1 MSKLSKDVDI
11 LKRRIVD
18 AEARL
23 SYMNNN
29 INNKVTCSDIVTC
42 EVCGCAIKI
51 GKAIKGKGIVKT
63 EIAYYIPPYSVGY
76 AGNGGYYVHAGDG
89 GGSGG
94 GSGHGESKDY
104 IYYPY
109 YCKLHAPKE
118 LTEEGK
124 KENPEEDNYD
134 NGR

>member
-1 MSKLSKDVDI
+1 MKGEYVMSKLSKDVDI
-11 LKRRIVD
+11 LERRIVD

-23 SYMNNN
+23 LNMNNN
-29 INNKVTCSDIVTC
+29 INDKLPKSDMVTC

-63 EIAYYIPPYSVGY
+63 ETAYYSPPCS
-76 AGNGGYYVHAGDG
+76 GGYS
-89 GGSGG
+89 GSGG
-94 GSGHGESKDY
+94 HGVSKDY

-118 LTEEGK
+118 ITEEGK
-124 KENPEEDNYD
+124 KEEDNYD

>member
-124 KENPEEDNYD
+124 KEEDNYD

>member
-1 MSKLSKDVDI
+1 MSKLSKEVVE
-11 LKRRIVD
+11 LKRSMAD

-23 SYMNNN
+23 SNMNNHIN
-29 INNKVTCSDIVTC
+29 IMIPKSDIVTC

-63 EIAYYIPPYSVGY
+63 RSTNYSVPTHSIPVPAYGIYGSVGADGY
-76 AGNGGYYVHAGDG
+76 NNTVINR
-89 GGSGG
+89 
-94 GSGHGESKDY
+94 EDY